1 MYGSFW
7 EELTRFFGYYNLVF
21 LGSAFLYTAALSVLG
36 CGIGFAAGFILGVVR
51 HERIVRFAPVRWVA
65 LLYVEIFRRIP
76 FLVKLMCVF
85 FAFQLSGA
93 NVTMFTVAATT
104 VALSAAAFSA
114 ENVRAGLEGVHRNQ
128 WDAAEAMNMGGLA
141 ALRLTVLPQAW
152 RIIIPPSMTYSVGL
166 VKSTSI
172 ASQIGVIELT
182 YAAKVLNSRGFS
194 AALCFGTILVLYFV
208 LCYSLNRF
216 ATWLDRRLDV
226 RGRRELPPRGAAL
239 TARLQT
245 QSAA

>member
-1 MYGSFW
+1 MGGGLLA
-7 EELTRFFGYYNLVF
+7 ELPRFFNYYNLIF
-21 LGSAFLYTAALSVLG
+21 IGQAFLFTALLSLVG
-36 CGIGFAAGFILGVVR
+36 CVIGFAAGFVLAILR
-51 HERIVRFAPVRWVA
+51 HERLNPFAPLRWLS

-76 FLVKLMCVF
+76 FLVKLMCIF
-85 FAFQLSGA
+85 FLFQFLRLDLS
-93 NVTMFTVAATT
+93 MFAVAATT

-141 ALRLTVLPQAW
+141 ALRHVVLPQAW

-166 VKSTSI
+166 VKATSI

-182 YAAKVLNSRGFS
+182 YAAKVMNSRGFS
-194 AALCFGTILVLYFV
+194 AALCFGTILILYFV

-216 ATWLDRRLDV
+216 AAWLDQRLDK
-226 RGRRELPPRGAAL
+226 RARPGPEAAMRPEALQAKQAL
-239 TARLQT
+239 T
-245 QSAA
+245 